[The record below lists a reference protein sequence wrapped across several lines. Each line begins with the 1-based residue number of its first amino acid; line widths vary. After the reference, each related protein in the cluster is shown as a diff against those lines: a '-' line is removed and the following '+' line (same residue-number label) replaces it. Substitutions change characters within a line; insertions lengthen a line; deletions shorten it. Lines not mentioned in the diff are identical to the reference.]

1 MTCDMWHM
9 KCDMWHMT
17 CDMWH
22 MKCDMWHMTC
32 DMWYIMGVHILSKF
46 QLPSFY
52 GLWLMIFEDFEDKA
66 DSLTELKN
74 ELMTKVFVEQ
84 PPTLGLLNTLD
95 SASRMQ
101 KKKY

>member
-1 MTCDMWHM
+1 
-9 KCDMWHMT
+9 
-17 CDMWH
+17 
-22 MKCDMWHMTC
+22 
-32 DMWYIMGVHILSKF
+32 
-46 QLPSFY
+46 
-52 GLWLMIFEDFEDKA
+52 MIFEDFEDKA

-101 KKKY
+101 KKNTKISYNVCQMLGPKRTLTRNFI